1 MEEFKQA
8 FLESFIS
15 QKTHETDL
23 QFWATAVFDKVN
35 GKIEY
40 LHNCMIKNHKHSIE
54 NSLKLT
60 SQIDG
65 LSSKFNDITPR
76 LFDIESKVKKII
88 VLESKISSL
97 QKTIKKQEGNI
108 KQIENHIKET
118 YLAQL
123 NCDIKRLESK
133 YQSIKEI
140 TDAIQKTL
148 PDVIGKVVGETI
160 STRLYQTPLMY
171 YPQLTN

>member
-1 MEEFKQA
+1 MSDWEKYKQA

-15 QKTHETDL
+15 QKKHEADL

-35 GKIEY
+35 GK
-40 LHNCMIKNHKHSIE
+40 MIKNHKHSIE